1 MGTDKT
7 GWILSNTLRK
17 LGALAT
23 MAGIVSA
30 FSFGGCDSRQ
40 KPAASRPPVIIVSG
54 DTGPWIVPC
63 GCTANQAGGLARRA
77 TVLQQARAAGPVV
90 YLDVGGAAAGT
101 SEYFKQKFTAV
112 LRGEKLMGVAVHNLG
127 KAEIELGALA
137 LDEASAATGVQF
149 ISANVLRSNGQPL
162 TRPMDWIDAGGKRVA
177 VIGVVSPRYAS
188 GTLQVTEPRAA
199 IAKLLQGSKRD
210 YDSLIVLAYMP
221 EDELSAL
228 AANLPEADVV
238 VGGPTGQAMTPR
250 KVGPTLVASATN
262 KGKFLVKL
270 TGQAKGWG
278 GEVIEVAHTYA
289 EDANQQEN
297 LAAYLKTLETLDLP
311 AEQTGLV
318 QPILNPPA
326 NYRVAGSAS
335 CVACHQADNDVW
347 AHSKHAHAGET
358 LVAKGFQVDAYCL
371 QCHTTGFALPG
382 GFSSPRRTPALAAV
396 GCEGCHGPS
405 AAHVKDSRLRTPFAA
420 FDQCIRCHDHEN
432 SPTFN
437 RDTYWAKI
445 VHGKKEAAK

>member
-1 MGTDKT
+1 MATP
-7 GWILSNTLRK
+7 TLRK
-17 LGALAT
+17 LAALGT
-23 MAGIVSA
+23 MSLIVTA
-30 FSFGGCDSRQ
+30 ISFGGCDSHP
-40 KPAASRPPVIIVSG
+40 KPAASQPPVIIVSG

-77 TVLQQARAAGPVV
+77 TVLDQLAPHV

-101 SEYFKQKFTAV
+101 SDYFKEKFAAV

-127 KAEIELGALA
+127 KAEIDLGAVA
-137 LDEASAATGVQF
+137 LDEAAAATGVQF

-162 TRPMDWIDAGGKRVA
+162 TRPMDWIDAGGKRIA
-177 VIGVVSPRYAS
+177 VIGVVSPKYAS
-188 GTLQVTEPRAA
+188 GTLRVADPRAA

-210 YDSLIVLAYMP
+210 YDALIILAYMP
-221 EDELSAL
+221 EDELTAL
-228 AANLPEADVV
+228 AASVPEADAVI
-238 VGGPTGQAMTPR
+238 GGPTGQAMTPR

-270 TGQAKGWG
+270 TSETKGWR

-289 EDANQQEN
+289 EDARQQEN
-297 LAAYLKTLETLDLP
+297 LKAYLARLESLDLP
-311 AEQTGLV
+311 ADQTGLV
-318 QPILNPPA
+318 QPIVNPPA
-326 NYRVAGSAS
+326 NYKIAGSAS
-335 CVACHQADNDVW
+335 CAACHQADNDVW
-347 AHSKHAHAGET
+347 VHSKHAHAGET
-358 LVAKGFQVDAYCL
+358 LAARGFQVDAYCL

-382 GFSSPRRTPALAAV
+382 GFSSPQRTPALAAV
-396 GCEGCHGPS
+396 GCESCHGPS
-405 AAHVKDSRLRTPFAA
+405 TAHVKETTVRTTFAA

-445 VHGKKEAAK
+445 AHGRKGVPK